1 MNTTTTALQAL
12 FNRIPRRHSLENVK
26 DIYGI
31 LTEYE
36 DLLIKIEAVNPF
48 YEKNIPVFFDELE
61 QVRSTIKKSTDNK
74 ASKKNK
80 DSLFDEGS
88 GSLKDS
94 MQALMDLYA
103 GGNRVS

>member
-1 MNTTTTALQAL
+1 MNQTASALQAL

-26 DIYGI
+26 DIFSI
-31 LTEYE
+31 LNEYE
-36 DLLIKIEAVNPF
+36 DLIITIEAINPF

-61 QVRSTIKKSTDNK
+61 AVRSTIKRSTDNK

-88 GSLKDS
+88 GALKDS
-94 MQALMDLYA
+94 MLALMDIFA
-103 GGNRVS
+103 DGKRTG